1 MSTSEALQ
9 HEIRTTRPAAPD
21 ALRERVRALTA
32 EQPVREPLLGRLLP
46 RRAVLVPIALVVAL
60 FAVGVVGLSRTGPST
75 VTSSRGSGGVV
86 DSSEQSADSALK
98 AVPPTAATG
107 TAPAP
112 TPGRLQNVDVEMRLR
127 VAGVEELS
135 SATKRAMRLAQ
146 SLGGY
151 VESVQYDAPAAGIG
165 GAQLTLRIPN
175 DKVQGAIT
183 QLSALGTIL
192 GQRIGIADLQASA
205 DDLGDRI
212 VEARETI
219 ARLQTQ
225 LRSTTLLAEERAVLQ
240 ARLEQARG
248 TLADLQASLKAT
260 RAEGQLATVQLSL
273 TTEPIE
279 AAPANG
285 SKLDRL
291 GDVLVWEAVALL
303 YVLALAGP
311 FVLLGVIAWLVLR
324 ARRRRDEA
332 RLLEAS

>member
-1 MSTSEALQ
+1 MPTSEALQ

-21 ALRERVRALTA
+21 ALRERVRALAA
-32 EQPVREPLLGRLLP
+32 EQPVREPLFARLLP

-60 FAVGVVGLSRTGPST
+60 FAVGVVGLSRTGPSS
-75 VTSSRGSGGVV
+75 VTSSRESGGVTA
-86 DSSEQSADSALK
+86 EQSADSALK
-98 AVPPTAATG
+98 AAPPTAATG

-212 VEARETI
+212 VEARQTI

-225 LRSTTLLAEERAVLQ
+225 LRSTTLLAEERAVIR

-285 SKLDRL
+285 SRLDRL
-291 GDVLVWEAVALL
+291 GDVLIWEGVALL
-303 YVLALAGP
+303 YVLAIAGP
-311 FVLLGVIAWLVLR
+311 FALLGVIAWLVLR